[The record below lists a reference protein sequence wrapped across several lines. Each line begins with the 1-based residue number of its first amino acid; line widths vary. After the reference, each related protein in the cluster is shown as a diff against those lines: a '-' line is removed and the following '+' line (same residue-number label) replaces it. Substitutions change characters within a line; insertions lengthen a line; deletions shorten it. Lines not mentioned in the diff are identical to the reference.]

1 MNWSDSFVPY
11 GRGRITENAGL
22 QDAALANRL
31 AAYKR
36 QVAKR
41 YRVIEPEEIEK
52 QLPKGPLWI
61 STKLDGELWFLVKRD
76 GEVALCAYNG
86 RVLTGV
92 ALTDEAAEKL
102 EAVQSIVVA
111 GELLAA
117 LPGTEGRP
125 RCFHVSRALADATL
139 GEHLSFH
146 PFDLVEDG
154 GKEVADRAYAERLK
168 RINELFGQGG
178 QRISVVATQEGD
190 AAAAAGCYREWVATQ
205 KFEGIVVRT
214 EQGLTFKIKPTFTID
229 ALVVAYGE
237 RVVNGVSQLRELE
250 LALRRDDGSLQIIG
264 SVGGGFSEDDR
275 VVWRDKLTKLKVPSA
290 FRLANRE
297 GTLCHFVEPKVVV
310 EVRCNDLVDSD
321 GNDCAIARMALSYKE
336 GEGYAPIGPMPIV
349 SLVSPR
355 FLRERTDKTT
365 DVGSIGLDQV
375 FSRLPFDSRF
385 NAPVAAAKAEPAV
398 VERKAWVK
406 GATMVRK
413 YVAVATNRPHDRSY
427 PPFVVHFTDYSA
439 GRAEALKVAI
449 RVASTK
455 ESLDKHIAAWIEDN
469 VKKGWLEY
477 GAPAPAAPA
486 KAAAPKK
493 RAKAAAPDAP
503 SEATAGAGAGAAA
516 ATAAP
521 TAEGATAQPPGE
533 AAPAPAKPKRTRSK
547 KAETESA

>member
-1 MNWSDSFVPY
+1 MNWSDSFAPY
-11 GRGRITENAGL
+11 GKGRITGPAGL
-22 QDAALANRL
+22 EDAALGNRL

-41 YRVIEPEEIEK
+41 YRVLEPEEIEK
-52 QLPKGPLWI
+52 QLPKGPLFI
-61 STKLDGELWFLVKRD
+61 ATKLDGELWFLVKRE

-92 ALTDEAAEKL
+92 PVAEEAAQKL
-102 EAVQSIVVA
+102 EKVESIVVA

-125 RCFHVSRALADATL
+125 RCFHVSRTLADPTL
-139 GEHLSFH
+139 AEHLTFH

-154 GKEVADRAYAERLK
+154 GKEVADRAYGERLK
-168 RINELFGQGG
+168 RLNELFGQAGK
-178 QRISVVATQEGD
+178 ISIVATQEGD

-205 KFEGIVVRT
+205 KFEGIVVRS

-237 RVVNGVSQLRELE
+237 RVVNGVNQLRELE
-250 LALRRDDGSLQIIG
+250 LALRRDDGSFQVIG
-264 SVGGGFSEDDR
+264 SCGGGFSEDDR
-275 VVWRDKLTKLKVPSA
+275 TAWREKLAKLRVPSS
-290 FRLANRE
+290 FRMANRE
-297 GTLCHFVEPKVVV
+297 GTLCHFVEPRVVV
-310 EVRCNDLVDSD
+310 EIRCNDLVDSD

-336 GEGYAPIGPMPIV
+336 SEGYSAIGPMPIV

-365 DVGSIGLDQV
+365 DVGSIGLEQV

-385 NAPVAAAKAEPAV
+385 NAPVAATRSEPTV
-398 VERKAWVK
+398 VERKAFVK

-413 YVAVATNRPHDRSY
+413 YVAVATNRPSDRNY
-427 PPFVVHFTDYSA
+427 PPFVVHFTDYSS
-439 GRAEALKVAI
+439 GRAEAMKVAI

-455 ESLDKHIAAWIEDN
+455 ESLDKHIAAWVEEN

-486 KAAAPKK
+486 KAVAPKK
-493 RAKAAAPDAP
+493 KAKAAAETPVEGAAEAPAAPAASPD
-503 SEATAGAGAGAAA
+503 GAAA
-516 ATAAP
+516 ATTPA
-521 TAEGATAQPPGE
+521 E
-533 AAPAPAKPKRTRSK
+533 AAPAPAKPKRTRAK
-547 KAETESA
+547 KAQTEPA